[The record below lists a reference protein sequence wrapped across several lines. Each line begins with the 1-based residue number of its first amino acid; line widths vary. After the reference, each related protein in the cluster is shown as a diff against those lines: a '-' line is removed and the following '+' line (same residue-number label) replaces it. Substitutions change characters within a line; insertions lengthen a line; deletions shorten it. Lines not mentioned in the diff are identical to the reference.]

1 MTIHFYS
8 PSAYDYLRSVFSLP
22 HPSSLGIW
30 TNSIKCEPVFFPDV
44 FNRLSE
50 ITAKINKNVIWHCY
64 LMFMLVNLRASWKY
78 PIGYVLIDKTNSDDL
93 YCLVSRA
100 LDLCIKYDL
109 NVRTVTCDGTSTNFP
124 QSVVSHLL
132 RIVR

>member
-1 MTIHFYS
+1 MALLFDAMTIRSNVFYKKLTGS
-8 PSAYDYLRSVFSLP
+8 FDGFVSYGENVVTCD
-22 HPSSLGIW
+22 
-30 TNSIKCEPVFFPDV
+30 E
-44 FNRLSE
+44 
-50 ITAKINKNVIWHCY
+50 NKVATEV
-64 LMFMLVNLRASWKY
+64 FMLVNLRASWKY